1 MSGLKTG
8 KPDDSEKDKISVNFY
23 ISGETF
29 EKIDDVIYYVR
40 KRLPMDKR
48 RKLSKSVIYEACLKI
63 VLEEYNAKGE
73 SSSLWKAV
81 QELMAD

>member
-8 KPDDSEKDKISVNFY
+8 KPDDAEKDKISVNFY

-29 EKIDDVIYYVR
+29 EKIDDVIYYLR

-63 VLEEYNAKGE
+63 VLEEYNSKGE

>member
-1 MSGLKTG
+1 MSGLKTS

-48 RKLSKSVIYEACLKI
+48 RKVSKSVIYEACLKI

-73 SSSLWKAV
+73 ASALWKAI
-81 QELMAD
+81 QEITQD

>member
-8 KPDDSEKDKISVNFY
+8 KPDDVEKDKISVNFY

-29 EKIDDVIYYVR
+29 EKIDDVIYYLR

-81 QELMAD
+81 QELMSD

>member
-8 KPDDSEKDKISVNFY
+8 KPDDTEKDKISVNFY

-29 EKIDDVIYYVR
+29 EKIDDVIYYLR

-63 VLEEYNAKGE
+63 VLEDYNSKGE
-73 SSSLWKAV
+73 SSLLWKV
-81 QELMAD
+81 IEEMMKD

>member
-40 KRLPMDKR
+40 KRLGDLQGPGMSARGHTGVREDT
-48 RKLSKSVIYEACLKI
+48 
-63 VLEEYNAKGE
+63 G
-73 SSSLWKAV
+73 
-81 QELMAD
+81 